1 MSKEEKAGVDHMFE
15 MMMDSKQQLLLK
27 KAMFNE

>member
-15 MMMDSKQQLLLK
+15 MMMASKQQLILK